1 MSNTKINTQKTTVQ
15 LSRTVERLVE
25 GVATSDGAG
34 VKLTRLLT
42 GKLQR
47 RLDPFLMLDAF
58 GSDNPDDYIA
68 GFPDHPHRGFET
80 VTYMLSGLMRHRDSA
95 GHEGLL
101 GSGGVQWMTAGR
113 GVIHSEIPEQKDGVM
128 EGFQLW
134 LNLPAQNKM
143 AEPWYRDFP
152 SEQIPEYVTA
162 DNATV
167 RVISGSSNGVSGAV
181 TRKVTEP
188 LYLDVH
194 LPAAA
199 TFETAIPDTHNAFI
213 YVYRGEVTVGEVRVE
228 SRRMGILSNMTGADG
243 VRITATED
251 ARFILVAG
259 KPLNEPIVQY
269 GPFVMNTQD
278 EIHQTL
284 DDFRNGRFA

>member
-1 MSNTKINTQKTTVQ
+1 
-15 LSRTVERLVE
+15 
-25 GVATSDGAG
+25 
-34 VKLTRLLT
+34 
-42 GKLQR
+42 
-47 RLDPFLMLDAF
+47 
-58 GSDNPDDYIA
+58 
-68 GFPDHPHRGFET
+68 
-80 VTYMLSGLMRHRDSA
+80 
-95 GHEGLL
+95 
-101 GSGGVQWMTAGR
+101 
-113 GVIHSEIPEQKDGVM
+113 VIHSEIPEQKDGVM

-162 DNATV
+162 DNVTV

-181 TRKVTEP
+181 TREVTEP

-199 TFETAIPDTHNAFI
+199 TFETGIPDTHNAFI

-228 SRRMGILSNMTGADG
+228 SRRMGILSNVIGADG
-243 VRITATED
+243 VKITATED

-269 GPFVMNTQD
+269 GPFVMNTQE
-278 EIHQTL
+278 EIHRTL
-284 DDFRNGRFA
+284 DDFRSGRFA

>member
-1 MSNTKINTQKTTVQ
+1 MNTMTQES
-15 LSRTVERLVE
+15 LHNSRTIESIIE

-34 VKLTRLLT
+34 VELTRVLT

-143 AEPWYRDFP
+143 TEPWYRDFP

-162 DNATV
+162 DNTKV

-181 TRKVTEP
+181 TRQITEP
-188 LYLDVH
+188 IYLDVH
-194 LPAAA
+194 IPAGV

-213 YVYRGEVTVGEVRVE
+213 YVYRGGVKVGDVQVDTRQ
-228 SRRMGILSNMTGADG
+228 MGILSNTETADSL
-243 VRITATED
+243 RITATIE

-269 GPFVMNTQD
+269 GPFVMNSQE

-284 DDFRNGRFA
+284 DDFRSGRFA